1 MTWQK
6 NGTPD
11 TLAGSG
17 DVLEISDLT
26 PLKFNV
32 FLSHNIAA
40 SAVPQAFLRFG
51 NTSVD
56 AGTNYAFRLSRN
68 GASDTTAPS
77 ATSIGFETFTGS
89 NDSSFG
95 IIYAIN
101 IGTEE
106 KLTISYNVSG
116 ASGGSATA
124 PNRQETTGKWV
135 NTVDQFDI
143 VNLFN
148 NNTGDYA
155 INSNLSALGTD

>member
-1 MTWQK
+1 MAWQK

-40 SAVPQAFLRFG
+40 SAVPQAFVRLG
-51 NTSVD
+51 NTTAD
-56 AGTNYAFRLSRN
+56 AGNNYAFRISRN
-68 GASDTTAPS
+68 S
-77 ATSIGFETFTGS
+77 ATDVTGAPNASLPFETFTGA

-95 IIYAIN
+95 IIYAVN
-101 IGTEE
+101 IETDE
-106 KLTISYNVSG
+106 KLTIEFNISG
-116 ASGGSATA
+116 ASGGAATV
-124 PNRQETTGKWV
+124 PNRQESVGKWV
-135 NTVDQFDI
+135 NTSDQFNV

-148 NNTGDYA
+148 SGTGDYA